1 VVDAETDDSGAT
13 VRLVGKKLVVQLAIL
28 QKLVAER
35 RDVHDGGKSSTKLDS
50 IELVDEDLE
59 GLVNLLLVL
68 FQALV
73 GVLGVVGHDTIK
85 LGLSELEDS
94 LVQIT
99 EVFEKVVVVAVN
111 EFLPLELRVGRFGTS
126 REKVV
131 SPDIGINAS
140 FLGSVT
146 KHTNTTRLAE
156 LSTLVVEVF
165 GC

>member
-1 VVDAETDDSGAT
+1 M
-13 VRLVGKKLVVQLAIL
+13 
-28 QKLVAER
+28 
-35 RDVHDGGKSSTKLDS
+35 HDRSKSSTKLDG
-50 IELVDEDLE
+50 IELVNEDLE
-59 GLVNLLLVL
+59 SLVDLLLVL
-68 FQALV
+68 FQTLIC
-73 GVLGVVGHDTIK
+73 VLGVVGHDTIK

-94 LVQIT
+94 LVQVT
-99 EVFEKVVVVAVN
+99 EVLEKVIVIAVN

-146 KHTNTTRLAE
+146 KHANATGLAE